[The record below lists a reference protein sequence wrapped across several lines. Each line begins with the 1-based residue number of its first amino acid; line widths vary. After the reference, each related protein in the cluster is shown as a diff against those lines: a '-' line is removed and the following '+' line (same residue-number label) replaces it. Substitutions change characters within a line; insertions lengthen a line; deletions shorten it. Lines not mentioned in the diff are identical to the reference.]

1 MFGYV
6 NAMALPARSI
16 YCDCGN
22 FLQPD
27 ISSYFIIHR
36 AGAHQSVPML
46 RKTIET
52 IAYIGSDAPL
62 ATTHEAWTGL
72 GMSIP
77 C

>member
-1 MFGYV
+1 MLYSTPIQDMFGYV
-6 NAMALPARSI
+6 NAMALPARLI

-46 RKTIET
+46 IN

-62 ATTHEAWTGL
+62 ATTHEA
-72 GMSIP
+72 
-77 C
+77 